1 MSAFQHAAFFEAAP
15 PFFAIRPEQPGDVAA
30 REALLDAAM
39 GPGRT
44 RKSSEALRRGRLPAQ
59 GLSLA
64 ALAADGTL
72 AGTVRLWAIAA
83 GMRGGAPVPALLLGP
98 LAVDPASHGSGIGGA
113 LMRHATAEAA
123 RLGHG
128 AILLVGD
135 PEYYGRFGFSTEAT
149 GALAMPGPFEQRRLL
164 ALELQDGGLA
174 GAAGLVTATGR
185 LKDDVPA
192 REAAA

>member
-1 MSAFQHAAFFEAAP
+1 MSAFQHAAFFEAAA

-44 RKSSEALRRGRLPAQ
+44 RKSSEALRRGRLPAR

-64 ALAADGTL
+64 AIGADGTL
-72 AGTVRLWAIAA
+72 AGTVRLWEIAA
-83 GMRGGAPVPALLLGP
+83 GTAGGTPVPALLLGP
-98 LAVDPASHGSGIGGA
+98 LAVDPGQHGAGIGGA
-113 LMRHATAEAA
+113 LMRHAIAEAA

-135 PEYYGRFGFSTEAT
+135 PEYYGRFGFSAVAT
-149 GALAMPGPFEQRRLL
+149 AALAMPGPFEQRRLL
-164 ALELQDGGLA
+164 ALELQAGALA
-174 GAAGLVTATGR
+174 GATGRIAATGQFN
-185 LKDDVPA
+185 DDAVPL
-192 REAAA
+192 EAAA

>member
-1 MSAFQHAAFFEAAP
+1 MSAFQHAGCFEVAA
-15 PFFAIRPEQPGDVAA
+15 PFFAIRPELPGDVAA

-44 RKSSEALRRGRLPAQ
+44 RKSSEALRRGRLPAH

-64 ALAADGTL
+64 AIAADSAL
-72 AGTVRLWAIAA
+72 VGTVRLWEIAA
-83 GMRGGAPVPALLLGP
+83 GTRGGAPVPALLLGP
-98 LAVDPASHGSGIGGA
+98 LAVDPGQHGAGIGGA
-113 LMRHATAEAA
+113 LMRHAIAEAA

-135 PEYYGRFGFSTEAT
+135 PEYYGRFGFSAAAT

-164 ALELQDGGLA
+164 ALELQVGALA
-174 GAAGLVTATGR
+174 GATGRITATGR
-185 LKDDVPA
+185 LQGNGA
-192 REAAA
+192 LLEAAA